1 VDVVEVKEGRHLQQ
15 QILVSLATVIHKTIM
30 MLKTWRPLLKPKN
43 LKLADELM
51 GKLWI
56 SIDLLWSSLVIVLA
70 SVCSLE

>member
-1 VDVVEVKEGRHLQQ
+1 
-15 QILVSLATVIHKTIM
+15 

-70 SVCSLE
+70 SVSSLE

>member
-1 VDVVEVKEGRHLQQ
+1 
-15 QILVSLATVIHKTIM
+15 M

-43 LKLADELM
+43 LKLTDELM